1 MAMNEEDAR
10 KQRMANDAISRQPTY
25 RHNRETSWNTYL
37 LERADYIDALNLTAV
52 LGADLGDWKKKA
64 LLLSLKNQA
73 KELASSISAED
84 RRDLTYEQLENR
96 LSGIFCPPAESQLLK
111 QSFKSLKQRR
121 QEDITHYLSQKES
134 LYKRAYAE
142 AERSTDFLIE
152 STIRGVY
159 NVEVR
164 KNLAMARFS
173 QINPM
178 DTFEKLRRTALSL
191 VAAERWKME
200 NGISESTSMEGLTQT
215 TYFGQNKFQEED
227 GVEDME
233 IGKIGDKRSIKS
245 CCNCEEK
252 RICYG
257 CGEKGHLKHQ
267 CPGTNK
273 PGNGNNG
280 NGSRDVNHQHG
291 SHHME
296 DASRA
301 RCYRCRRPGHLAR
314 ECYARRT
321 LEGEELPLP
330 KPKVNKLGPT
340 DPDGPGGE
348 IEFSSSGED

>member
-25 RHNRETSWNTYL
+25 KHNRETSWNTYL

-52 LGADLGDWKKKA
+52 LGADLGEWKKKA

-111 QSFKSLKQRR
+111 QSFKSLKQGRK
-121 QEDITHYLSQKES
+121 EDITRYLSQKES

-142 AERSTDFLIE
+142 AERSTEFLIE
-152 STIRGVY
+152 STIKGVF
-159 NVEVR
+159 NMEVR
-164 KNLAMARFS
+164 KQLATLRFNVV
-173 QINPM
+173 NPM
-178 DTFEKLRRTALSL
+178 NNFDMLRRSALSL

-200 NGISESTSMEGLTQT
+200 CGISDSTSMDGLSQT
-215 TYFGQNKFQEED
+215 TYFGENKFQEGDE
-227 GVEDME
+227 VEDME
-233 IGKIGDKRSIKS
+233 IGKMGGKRSIKT
-245 CCNCEEK
+245 CCNCEET

-267 CPGTNK
+267 CPGTNRH
-273 PGNGNNG
+273 GNGDNG
-280 NGSRDVNHQHG
+280 NGSRDVDHQHG
-291 SHHME
+291 GHME
-296 DASRA
+296 DSSKV
-301 RCYRCRRPGHLAR
+301 RCYRCKRTGHVAR
-314 ECYARRT
+314 ECFARRT
-321 LEGEELPLP
+321 LDGQELPLP
-330 KPKVNKLGPT
+330 KPKVNKLRPT

-348 IEFSSSGED
+348 IEYSSSGED